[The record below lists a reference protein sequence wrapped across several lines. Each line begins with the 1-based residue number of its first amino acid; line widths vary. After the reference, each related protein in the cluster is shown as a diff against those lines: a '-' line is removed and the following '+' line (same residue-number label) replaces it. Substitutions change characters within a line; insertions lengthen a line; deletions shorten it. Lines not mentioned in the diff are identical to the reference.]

1 MSKSVSLCLG
11 SQLLEFNRL
20 AHSSFPSLFDQSIQQ
35 YAILFSFV
43 SSLVIC
49 RFGDA
54 RIINLIEEQCTTLV
68 GASSH
73 DERKIAS
80 CHR

>member
-1 MSKSVSLCLG
+1 MSKSVFLCLG
-11 SQLLEFNRL
+11 SQLLEFNQL
-20 AHSSFPSLFDQSIQQ
+20 THSSFPSLFDQSIQQ

-54 RIINLIEEQCTTLV
+54 RIINLIEEH
-68 GASSH
+68 GAIDS
-73 DERKIAS
+73 
-80 CHR
+80 